1 MKNLFSVAIAAILL
15 SACQSPNS
23 PVEETLPTPEPHW
36 SANSTI
42 YEVNLRQ
49 MTEEGTFKAFQEQH
63 LDRLADMGIEILWFM
78 PIYPIGEENRK
89 GTLGSYYAVQDYQA
103 VSPEHGSMEDFKS
116 LVDAAHAKGMKV
128 ILDWV
133 ANHTAWDNAWV
144 TEHSEWYT
152 TDSTGK
158 MVPPVADWADV
169 VDLNYDNADMREE
182 MIQSLEFWLR
192 EADIDGYR
200 CDVAEMVPLDFWVD
214 ARARIDSVK
223 PNFFLAEGEAAELH
237 EAFDMTY
244 AWSFHHLMNEVSRG
258 EKGASDVAAYWAEQS
273 SKYKPEDYRMQFI
286 TNHDEN
292 SWNGTAIERMGD
304 YRKAF
309 AVMSFT
315 VPGMPL
321 IYSGQEA
328 DINKRLEFFEKDV
341 IDWSNESLA
350 DFYKNLV
357 SIKAENSVL
366 ANGEH
371 GAPVNF
377 IDAGNER
384 VLIYSR
390 ADGLSEILVML
401 NFSEEEVSID
411 IEGDE
416 YKGFY
421 ESLIDNGSIDAH
433 GILSWT
439 LPAKGYQIFHKAID
453 EKY

>member
-1 MKNLFSVAIAAILL
+1 MNKLL
-15 SACQSPNS
+15 SFATVALIFASCQSPNP
-23 PVEETLPTPEPHW
+23 PVEETSAGPEPHW

-49 MTEEGTFKAFQEQH
+49 MTEEGTFKAFQEEH
-63 LDRLADMGIEILWFM
+63 LDRLADLGVEILWFM

-89 GTLGSYYAVQDYQA
+89 GTLGSYYAVKDYQA
-103 VSPEHGSMEDFKS
+103 VNPEHGSMEDFKA
-116 LVDAAHAKGMKV
+116 LVDAAHEKGMKV

-144 TEHSEWYT
+144 TDHPDWYT
-152 TDSTGK
+152 KDSLGN

-169 VDLNYDNADMREE
+169 VDLNYDNAEMREA

-192 EADIDGYR
+192 EADVDGYR

-244 AWSFHHLMNEVSRG
+244 AWSFHHLMNEVARG
-258 EKGASDVAAYWAEQS
+258 EKGASDVKAYWEAQDTI
-273 SKYKPEDYRMQFI
+273 YKKEDYRMQFI

-328 DINKRLEFFEKDV
+328 DINKRLQFFEKDV
-341 IDWSNESLA
+341 VDWSNDSLA
-350 DFYKNLV
+350 DFYKKLV
-357 SIKAENSVL
+357 QIKSNHGVL
-366 ANGEH
+366 ANGIDGSEI
-371 GAPVNF
+371 NF
-377 IDAGNER
+377 LDAGNER
-384 VLIYSR
+384 VVVYER
-390 ADGLSEILVML
+390 ANEAEEILVML
-401 NFSEEEVSID
+401 NFTEEGVSIN
-411 IEGDE
+411 IEDE
-416 YKGFY
+416 NAQGFY
-421 ESLIDNGSIDAH
+421 KSLIDEGSIDAH
-433 GILSWT
+433 GVIGWN
-439 LPAKGYQIFHKAID
+439 LPAKGYQVFHRKA
-453 EKY
+453 E